1 MQATL
6 SPNYPDPVQRLNKM
20 TVCRGIRGATK
31 ASENTADAIYSATRE
46 MLSELIDAND
56 ITEPDIAAVYF
67 TVTEDL
73 NAVFPAAAARQL
85 GWNQT
90 ALMCSTEIPVPGSM
104 LGCIRVLIL
113 YNTEK
118 PQSDIRNIYLHGT
131 DALRSQSGGPSSS

>member
-1 MQATL
+1 
-6 SPNYPDPVQRLNKM
+6 
-20 TVCRGIRGATK
+20 
-31 ASENTADAIYSATRE
+31 
-46 MLSELIDAND
+46 MLSELITSND
-56 ITEPDIAAVYF
+56 IIEANIAAIYF

-113 YNTEK
+113 YNTDK
-118 PQSDIRNIYLHGT
+118 VQSDIRNIYLHGT
-131 DALRSQSGGPSSS
+131 DALRSSGLDPAIG

>member
-1 MQATL
+1 
-6 SPNYPDPVQRLNKM
+6 M

-31 ASENTADAIYSATRE
+31 SPENTADAIYSATRE
-46 MLSELIDAND
+46 MLSELIDANN

-113 YNTEK
+113 YNTDK
-118 PQSDIRNIYLHGT
+118 PQSEIKNIYLHGT
-131 DALRSQSGGPSSS
+131 DALRSQNGQSFNN